1 MYSISLLV
9 MYSSLFAKYSPGDR
23 PSSYALNLPTS
34 AVLFTACKI
43 YSPGDLPV
51 ANGADE
57 YDDADQ
63 VASAVPVHRN
73 GNF

>member
-1 MYSISLLV
+1 MHSTFLLAL
-9 MYSSLFAKYSPGDR
+9 YSSLFAKY
-23 PSSYALNLPTS
+23 A
-34 AVLFTACKI
+34 K
-43 YSPGDLPV
+43 YSPGYLPV

>member
-1 MYSISLLV
+1 VLGKDPPGETTLQAMYSTSLLAL
-9 MYSSLFAKYSPGDR
+9 YSSMFAK
-23 PSSYALNLPTS
+23 
-34 AVLFTACKI
+34 

-73 GNF
+73 DKF

>member
-1 MYSISLLV
+1 MYSTFLLGL
-9 MYSSLFAKYSPGDR
+9 YSSLLAKYSPGDL
-23 PSSYALNLPTS
+23 S
-34 AVLFTACKI
+34 
-43 YSPGDLPV
+43 V

-73 GNF
+73 DNFQSK